1 MQIGKIVIT
10 INVTDQLK
18 HRRVG
23 QDWLKTFYEMEMAR
37 LMPYLVK
44 LANLLATRGWV
55 DQLGGE
61 GFMEL
66 QNKTVGVIKSSFAR

>member
-55 DQLGGE
+55 GGWVNLE
-61 GFMEL
+61 EKDL
-66 QNKTVGVIKSSFAR
+66 WNCKIKQSE